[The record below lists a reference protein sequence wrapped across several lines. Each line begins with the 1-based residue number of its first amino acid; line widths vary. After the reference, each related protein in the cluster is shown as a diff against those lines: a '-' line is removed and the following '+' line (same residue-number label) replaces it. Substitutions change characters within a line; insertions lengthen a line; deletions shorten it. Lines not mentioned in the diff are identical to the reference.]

1 MEFIDRQ
8 RVQSSFHRGAGDY
21 DQHTPVQQRVLQR
34 LLEQL
39 ELPASGTS
47 AKILDIG
54 CGTGR
59 LLELLGQRYPDAV
72 LTGLDLAPNML
83 KQAAERLPATV
94 RLLQGDAEQL
104 PFPAEAFSL
113 VLSSSTFQ
121 WLDQL
126 EPCFKEVSRVLKPGG
141 KLVFSL
147 FGGET
152 LFELRESW
160 QQALVV
166 CGRTRAGQQDGTHR
180 FHTCDQVRHALALA
194 GFPVC
199 KVWSELEVVWYPD
212 VPHLL
217 QAIKRIG
224 AGSARPP
231 AGGGLGW
238 RRILHEMANVYADR
252 FGADGG
258 VPVSYEVIYATA
270 GVDLHS

>member
-1 MEFIDRQ
+1 MEPIDRQ
-8 RVQSSFHRGAGDY
+8 RVQSSFHRGAADY

-59 LLELLGQRYPDAV
+59 LLESLGQRYPDAV
-72 LTGLDLAPNML
+72 LTGLDLAQNML
-83 KQAAERLPATV
+83 KQAAERLPVTV

-104 PFPAEAFSL
+104 PFSAEAFSL

-126 EPCFKEVSRVLKPGG
+126 EPCFKEISRVLEPGG
-141 KLVFSL
+141 KFVFSL

-160 QQALVV
+160 QQALVA
-166 CGRTRAGQQDGTHR
+166 CGRTRDGQQDGTHR
-180 FHTCDQVRHALALA
+180 FHTCDQVRHALVMA
-194 GFPVC
+194 GVSNV

-224 AGSARPP
+224 AGSAKPP

-238 RRILHEMANVYADR
+238 RRVFHEMANIYTNR
-252 FGADGG
+252 FGAEGR
-258 VPVSYEVIYATA
+258 VPVSYEVIYAA
-270 GVDLHS
+270 GRR